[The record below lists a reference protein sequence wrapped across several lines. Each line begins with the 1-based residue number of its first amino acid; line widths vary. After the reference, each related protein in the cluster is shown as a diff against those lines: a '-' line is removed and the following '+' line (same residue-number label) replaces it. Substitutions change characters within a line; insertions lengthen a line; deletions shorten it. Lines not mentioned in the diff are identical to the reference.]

1 MPDRNID
8 HQIGFLIT
16 SAPVQATLAVIAYLF
31 GGNLVAARV
40 LACLYGMTVITKIVA
55 LNRQYLIEC
64 GMEANSREV
73 IQCVLSKRAW
83 RMGYVQWRELEDGV
97 IKRLLIYV
105 LILLTAHQ
113 LGDYKTTI
121 PILSY
126 TIDFLMMVEVRA
138 ILGNLGD
145 SGIQLAATIH
155 KMIDDLV
162 VLRIRSL
169 LTTILNWLGGGG
181 GPGSYMP
188 PGNLPPNRPPP
199 ENSRNRP
206 TKD

>member
-1 MPDRNID
+1 MPDRSID
-8 HQIGFLIT
+8 HHIGLLIT

-31 GGNLVAARV
+31 GGNLIAARV
-40 LACLYGMTVITKIVA
+40 LACLYGITVITKIVA
-55 LNRQYLIEC
+55 LNRQYLLEC
-64 GMEANSREV
+64 GEEATSRGV
-73 IQCVLSKRAW
+73 IRCVLSKRAW
-83 RMGYVQWRELEDGV
+83 RMGCVQWRELEDGI

-126 TIDFLMMVEVRA
+126 TIDFLMMVEVRS

-145 SGIQLAATIH
+145 AGIELAATIH
-155 KMIDDLV
+155 KMIDELV

-181 GPGSYMP
+181 GSGGYMP
-188 PGNLPPNRPPP
+188 PGNLPPNRPTEDPSKNKP
-199 ENSRNRP
+199 
-206 TKD
+206 KD